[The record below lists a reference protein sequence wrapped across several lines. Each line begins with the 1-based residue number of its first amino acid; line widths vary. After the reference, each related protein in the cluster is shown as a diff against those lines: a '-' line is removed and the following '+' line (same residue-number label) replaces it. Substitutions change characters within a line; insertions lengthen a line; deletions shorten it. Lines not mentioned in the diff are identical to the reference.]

1 MKARFA
7 NFKNLKFI
15 SLVNENKSQNLA
27 CQVDSDAFERLEK
40 NYGNFFDIIRLKA
53 DLAGIYNAYVFQDKS
68 VTNLPDF
75 IFEKE
80 RTQKYKV
87 PRSCEVV
94 AMNFGNSCYNS
105 FCGEVICCFKK

>member
-53 DLAGIYNAYVFQDKS
+53 DLAGIYNA
-68 VTNLPDF
+68 
-75 IFEKE
+75 
-80 RTQKYKV
+80 
-87 PRSCEVV
+87 
-94 AMNFGNSCYNS
+94 
-105 FCGEVICCFKK
+105 